1 MGLRPVAIFS
11 ILGKVVLKE
20 RGLVPRFVVSETNSG
35 ASQESMQPSLEIE
48 FARELE
54 AISHDAAFGDVEI
67 VTQRARTVRG
77 TTELLV
83 TVDRPG
89 GADLNLCERISSRI
103 RSRLEPFD
111 VPYALEVQSAGL
123 DRPLVRET
131 DYDRFKGNRVRIVTS
146 LTING
151 EKTHRGVLRGVRGEV
166 VILETERGERPLP
179 FVTIKSAH
187 LEYDPR
193 GDLQRDKRER
203 KAHASNRH
211 GT

>member
-1 MGLRPVAIFS
+1 
-11 ILGKVVLKE
+11 
-20 RGLVPRFVVSETNSG
+20 
-35 ASQESMQPSLEIE
+35 MQQSLEIE
-48 FARELE
+48 FARELD
-54 AISHDAAFGDVEI
+54 AISHDAAFDNVEI

-77 TTELLV
+77 STELLV

-103 RSRLEPFD
+103 RSRLESFD
-111 VPYALEVQSAGL
+111 APYTLEVQSAGL

-151 EKTHRGVLRGVRGEV
+151 EKTHRGVLRGVRGDV

-179 FVTIKSAH
+179 FVTIKSGH

-193 GDLQRDKRER
+193 ADLQRDKRER
-203 KAHASNRH
+203 KAHASDRH
-211 GT
+211 GN